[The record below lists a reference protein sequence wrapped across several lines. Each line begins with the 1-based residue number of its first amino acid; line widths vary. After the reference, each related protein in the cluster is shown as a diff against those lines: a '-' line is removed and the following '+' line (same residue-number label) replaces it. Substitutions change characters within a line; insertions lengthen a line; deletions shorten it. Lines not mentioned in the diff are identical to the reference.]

1 MLWIICSSI
10 LCLAVCLPLFLHYK
24 MAMQLP
30 LACAFKALGTACAVM
45 LVLVAAI
52 KLDQRCWICF
62 AGMVL
67 HLIGDIFL
75 EISFF
80 IGAGLFM
87 AGHIAYIAFFMNL
100 YSFSPPHIF
109 CFIFLLAF
117 GGFLLYQWRKQAG
130 RKISFFAVYGAVLC
144 AMSASALAGGL
155 ASYTT
160 PGILIAAGGMLFF
173 LSDIF
178 LARRM
183 LFPSPRIIHWVIMIL
198 YYGAQLLF
206 GAACMLM

>member
-1 MLWIICSSI
+1 MKRSLVII
-10 LCLAVCLPLFLHYK
+10 
-24 MAMQLP
+24 
-30 LACAFKALGTACAVM
+30 
-45 LVLVAAI
+45 LVFAAI
-52 KLDQRCWICF
+52 YVAWGYLF
-62 AGMVL
+62 AMTSL
-67 HLIGDIFL
+67 
-75 EISFF
+75 
-80 IGAGLFM
+80 M
-87 AGHIAYIAFFMNL
+87 
-100 YSFSPPHIF
+100 
-109 CFIFLLAF
+109 F
-117 GGFLLYQWRKQAG
+117 G
-130 RKISFFAVYGAVLC
+130 GAVLC

-160 PGILIAAGGMLFF
+160 HGILIAAGGMLFF